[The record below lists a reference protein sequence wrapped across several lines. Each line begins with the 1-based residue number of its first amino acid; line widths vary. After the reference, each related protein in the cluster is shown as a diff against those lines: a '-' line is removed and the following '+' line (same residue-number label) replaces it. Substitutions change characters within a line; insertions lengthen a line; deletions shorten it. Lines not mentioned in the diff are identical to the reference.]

1 MLRVGAVVQRIYRVR
16 VSQSRRGRPRSA
28 AVHEA
33 ILDATRTLLAESGY
47 RGVSMDK
54 VAAIAGVGI
63 QTVYRRWPSKAPLVA
78 EAVMRAYDQTDFTL
92 PDTGDTRADLT
103 TWMRMYAEIG
113 SAAENVALVRSLAAA
128 AAEDLRDRDT
138 LYRQL
143 TSRFHDAV
151 VDRLRIGVSAGQIRD
166 DVDIE
171 AAADAL
177 IGATL
182 YRTLSVTSSARE
194 TTKRYL
200 AVIDALLRGIER

>member
-1 MLRVGAVVQRIYRVR
+1 M
-16 VSQSRRGRPRSA
+16 SQSRRGRPRST

-33 ILDATRTLLAESGY
+33 ILDATRSLLVEAGY

-54 VAAIAGVGI
+54 VAVIAGVAT

-78 EAVMRAYDQTDFTL
+78 EAVMQAYDQTDFTL
-92 PDTGDTRADLT
+92 PDTGDTIEDLR
-103 TWMRMYAEIG
+103 TWMRAYAEIG
-113 SAAENVALVRSLAAA
+113 SAAENVALIRSLAAA
-128 AAEDLRDRDT
+128 AAEDLTDRDA

-151 VDRLRIGVSAGQIRD
+151 SDRLRVGISMGQIRGD
-166 DVDIE
+166 ADVE

-182 YRTLSVTSSARE
+182 YRMLSVTTSAEE
-194 TTKRYL
+194 TTERYYGL
-200 AVIDALLRGIER
+200 IDTLMCGIATRT

>member
-1 MLRVGAVVQRIYRVR
+1 M
-16 VSQSRRGRPRSA
+16 SQSRRGRPRSA

-33 ILDATRTLLAESGY
+33 ILDATRSLLVEAGY

-54 VAAIAGVGI
+54 VAAIAGVAV
-63 QTVYRRWPSKAPLVA
+63 QSVYRRWPSKAPLVT

-92 PDTGDTRADLT
+92 PDTGDTVADLR
-103 TWMRMYAEIG
+103 TWMRAYAEVG
-113 SAAENVALVRSLAAA
+113 STAENVALVRSLAAA
-128 AAEDLRDRDT
+128 AAEDLSDRDT

-151 VDRLRIGVSAGQIRD
+151 SDRLRVGISKGQIRRD
-166 DVDIE
+166 ADVE

-182 YRTLSVTSSARE
+182 YRTLSVTASAEE
-194 TTKRYL
+194 TTERYYGL
-200 AVIDALLRGIER
+200 IDTVMRGISTGK